1 MTWGLV
7 AVAGATLVSGAMA
20 SDVAEE
26 AGELQAEAA
35 QAAAQESGRQFDITQ
50 EQLEPFRE
58 AGVSAL
64 QEQQAMLGLLGPEQQ
79 AAAYGRI
86 EESPA
91 QQFLR
96 DRQQRAL
103 LRTAAATRMG
113 GGNLLT
119 ALQRQGMGFA
129 QQDIENRFGR
139 LGSLTGGGRAAAQNI
154 AQYGQQTAQNVG
166 QFGIQ
171 AAQAQASGI
180 LGAQQAQAGTIQNL
194 AQIGGYAL
202 NRPTTPTTPT
212 GPIGTVGVGA

>member
-7 AVAGATLVSGAMA
+7 AVAGATIYTGYQAGQA
-20 SDVAEE
+20 AEE

-35 QAAAQESGRQFDITQ
+35 EAAAQESGRQFDITQ
-50 EQLEPFRE
+50 EQLSPFRE
-58 AGVSAL
+58 AGVGAL
-64 QEQQAMLGLLGPEQQ
+64 QEQQAMLGLLGPEEQ

-96 DRQQRAL
+96 GRQQRAL
-103 LRTAAATRMG
+103 LRTASATRMG

-119 ALQRQGMGFA
+119 ALQKQGMGFA

-139 LGSLTGGGRAAAQNI
+139 LSSLTGGGRAAAQNI

-171 AAQAQASGI
+171 AAQAQASGL
-180 LGAQQAQAGTIQNL
+180 LGAQQAQAGTIQGL

-202 NRPTTPTTPT
+202 NRPAAPTRPV
-212 GPIGTVGVGA
+212 GTVGVGA